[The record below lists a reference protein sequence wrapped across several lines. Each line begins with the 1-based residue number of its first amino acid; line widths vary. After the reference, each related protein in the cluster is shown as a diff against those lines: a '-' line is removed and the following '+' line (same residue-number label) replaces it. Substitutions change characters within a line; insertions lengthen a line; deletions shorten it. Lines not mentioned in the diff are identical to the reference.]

1 MSSFAGSVADGVQLM
16 PLKFLPT
23 TDTAHQYKE
32 GKRSPI
38 PLINI
43 RKGKSHQ
50 KVWKLAQKPLQVNEK
65 KEMLRW
71 LNVSLK

>member
-1 MSSFAGSVADGVQLM
+1 MAGSVADGVQLM

-32 GKRSPI
+32 GKGSS
-38 PLINI
+38 
-43 RKGKSHQ
+43 KSTETS
-50 KVWKLAQKPLQVNEK
+50 KKPLQVNKK

-71 LNVSLK
+71 LNVTLK